1 MAHQATAPSPPR
13 LSLSALRV
21 LGQGTFGRVWRMHC
35 DAAPPSWGPGLAGS
49 FLAVKEMWLNAF
61 VGEPKELKILRAAGR
76 GDRRGD
82 EELGGE
88 GGSSHIVRLIGSWR
102 ATHGRFF
109 IVMESFGLSLRQR
122 VHDGGS

>member
-61 VGEPKELKILRAAGR
+61 VGEPKELNTIHARNTDLIAVGAVTLGRVGWSRTFTLAYKDILHA
-76 GDRRGD
+76 
-82 EELGGE
+82 ELP
-88 GGSSHIVRLIGSWR
+88 LC
-102 ATHGRFF
+102 
-109 IVMESFGLSLRQR
+109 
-122 VHDGGS
+122 